1 LDSLN
6 FNLKSI
12 LNLEKFI
19 WGKLFH
25 IEFPTNPYFI

>member
-6 FNLKSI
+6 FNLNYI

-19 WGKLFH
+19 WRKLFLSSNH
-25 IEFPTNPYFI
+25 SKPYFI